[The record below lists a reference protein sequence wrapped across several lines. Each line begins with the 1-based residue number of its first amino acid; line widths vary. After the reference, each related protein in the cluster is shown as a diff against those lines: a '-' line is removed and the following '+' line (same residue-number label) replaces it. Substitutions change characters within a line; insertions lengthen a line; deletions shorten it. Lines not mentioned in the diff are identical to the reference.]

1 MQADFDN
8 VLAANPR
15 DALALCGRAATLAA
29 MGTLDPPD
37 LPASPGTD
45 AAGTAGE
52 YAAAAADCDRAV
64 ELDERCWLAYQNRGL
79 VAKLQAQAKRQEGN
93 DEEEEEEDDAEDGDN
108 GPDKNPAAA
117 TRMGG
122 TNAGAPPARTLCTR
136 SLAKKCI
143 VWPCR

>member
-1 MQADFDN
+1 

-29 MGTLDPPD
+29 MGTLDHPD
-37 LPASPGTD
+37 LPASPGSD
-45 AAGTAGE
+45 VAGAAGE

-79 VAKLQAQAKRQEGN
+79 VAKLQAQAKRQEQDDDD
-93 DEEEEEEDDAEDGDN
+93 DEDEDEDEDEDG
-108 GPDKNPAAA
+108 GKGRDKKPVAA

-122 TNAGAPPARTLCTR
+122 TNAGAPPARTLCKR